1 MPEPAS
7 KPMAADEFLDWDD
20 GTDTRHELVDGVAL
34 AMTPT
39 TDAHGTIAGNA
50 GGEANH
56 RLERRSPCRTVAEA
70 SVYLDNGDHYKADV
84 AATCAEP
91 RGKRPLCGGDR
102 LRPGRMPALGAELTW
117 PVGCRALYF

>member
-1 MPEPAS
+1 
-7 KPMAADEFLDWDD
+7 
-20 GTDTRHELVDGVAL
+20 
-34 AMTPT
+34 MTPT

-70 SVYLDNGDHYKADV
+70 SVHLDDGDHYKADV

-91 RGKRPLCGGDR
+91 RGERFLEEPFLVVEVLSESTEGRDLGVKLQRYLELPHLREIWLIDSRKR
-102 LRPGRMPALGAELTW
+102 
-117 PVGCRALYF
+117 